1 MVYTLIRA
9 LAFLALKVLCRLKVA
24 GREHVPERGAVIL
37 AANHV
42 SNVDPVVVACA
53 VRRKLH
59 FMAKA
64 ELFRNPAFGWF
75 LRQLQAFP
83 LSRSQVQPSTLR
95 RSLALLREGH
105 ALLVFP
111 EGTRG
116 DGAHLQP
123 ARGGAGMLAIRSGCT
138 VVPIYHE
145 GTAAVL
151 PRGRR
156 LARPAVVRVWIGPP
170 LVVPQGAAERREPYE
185 ALSQQIME
193 AIAGLQARAKPPCLA
208 GARSESP
215 SP

>member
-9 LAFLALKVLCRLKVA
+9 LALFALRVLCRLQVA
-24 GREHVPERGAVIL
+24 GREHVPERGALIL

-59 FMAKA
+59 FMAKT

-83 LSRSQVQPSTLR
+83 LSRGQVSPSTLR
-95 RSLALLREGH
+95 RSLALLQEGH

-116 DGAHLQP
+116 DGANLQP
-123 ARGGAGMLAIRSGCT
+123 ARGGAGMLAVRSGCP
-138 VVPIYHE
+138 VVPMYHE
-145 GTAAVL
+145 GTAEVL
-151 PRGRR
+151 PRGGRFP
-156 LARPAVVRVWIGPP
+156 RPAAVRVWIGPP
-170 LVVPQGAAERREPYE
+170 IVFRREVAEHPEPYE

-193 AIAGLQARAKPPCLA
+193 AIAGLRARAKPPRVA

-215 SP
+215 LP

>member
-1 MVYTLIRA
+1 MLYTLVRA
-9 LAFLALKVLCRLKVA
+9 LALLALKVLCRLEVA

-53 VRRKLH
+53 IRRKLH

-83 LSRSQVQPSTLR
+83 VSRGQVSPSTLR
-95 RSLALLREGH
+95 RSLALLQEGH
-105 ALLVFP
+105 ALVVFP

-116 DGAHLQP
+116 DGANLQR
-123 ARGGAGMLAIRSGCT
+123 AIGGAGMLAVRSGCP
-138 VVPIYHE
+138 VVPMYHE
-145 GTAAVL
+145 GTAEVL
-151 PRGRR
+151 PRGGRFP
-156 LARPAVVRVWIGPP
+156 RPAAVRVWIGPP
-170 LVVPQGAAERREPYE
+170 IVFRREVAERPEPYE

-193 AIAGLQARAKPPCLA
+193 AIAGLRARAKSPRVA
-208 GARSESP
+208 GARSESH

>member
-9 LAFLALKVLCRLKVA
+9 LALFALRMLCRLEVA
-24 GREHVPERGAVIL
+24 GREHVPERGGVIL

-75 LRQLQAFP
+75 LDQLQAFP
-83 LSRSQVQPSTLR
+83 LSRGQVHPSTLR
-95 RSLALLREGH
+95 RSLALLQEGH

-116 DGAHLQP
+116 DGANLQP
-123 ARGGAGMLAIRSGCT
+123 ARGGAGMLAVRSGCP
-138 VVPIYHE
+138 VVPMYHE
-145 GTAAVL
+145 GTADVL
-151 PRGRR
+151 PRGGR
-156 LARPAVVRVWIGPP
+156 LPRPAAVRVWIGPP
-170 LVVPQGAAERREPYE
+170 IAFRQEAAERAELYE
-185 ALSQQIME
+185 ALSRQIME
-193 AIAGLQARAKPPCLA
+193 AIAGLQARAKPPRVA
-208 GARSESP
+208 GARSEGP